1 MRTYELKKQ
10 PGLPLYEGLYRCIRR
25 DILDGTLAAGEKLP
39 SKRALAKNLEV
50 GKTTVEAAYGQL
62 LDEGYITAREKVGF
76 FVADIARSAP
86 VQAMPAVSH
95 STGKTELD
103 LTANGTGHFPFTVWN
118 KLQRE
123 VVLDY
128 DKELLSPMPRFGCME
143 LRQAIARHLA
153 DFRGMRVNPDNILV
167 GAGTDYL
174 YNILVQLLGRER
186 GYAVEEPGYAKIR
199 SVYTACGAQCFSVS
213 VDSQGAVA
221 EIPPAASV
229 LHISPSHNF
238 PTGITMSMAR
248 RRAVLSWAEAD
259 ERYIIE
265 DDFDSEFRFSGHPKP
280 ALQSMDSRKV
290 IYMNTFSKSLA
301 PSIRIGYL
309 VLPDRL
315 KERFWQRLGF
325 YGCTVPSLEQYTL
338 ARFLSRGYFEKHINR
353 MRRFYDLR
361 RRELI
366 EKIAPLSDVAQV
378 EERDA
383 GLHFLLHV
391 KTGLTDRE
399 LVGQLAKAGIR
410 APALSD
416 YYHSPEQAPA
426 HRLIVNYSGL
436 EVQDFAVMLEAL
448 QRILQI

>member
-10 PGLPLYEGLYRCIRR
+10 PGLPLYESLYRCIRR
-25 DILDGTLAAGEKLP
+25 DILDGTLAAGERLP

-76 FVADIARSAP
+76 FVAQIAGSAP
-86 VQAMPAVSH
+86 ASVPISEPAAPAQP
-95 STGKTELD
+95 GLD
-103 LTANGTGHFPFTVWN
+103 ITANGIGHFPFTVWN

-128 DKELLSPMPRFGCME
+128 DKELLSPMPKFGCPE

-153 DFRGMRVNPDNILV
+153 DFRGMQVNPDNVLV

-174 YNILVQLLGRER
+174 YNILVQLLGRNR

-199 SVYTACGAQCFSVS
+199 SVYTACGARCSSVE

-221 EIPPAASV
+221 EIPGEASV
-229 LHISPSHNF
+229 LHISPSHHF
-238 PTGITMSMAR
+238 PTGVIMSMAR
-248 RRAVLSWAEAD
+248 RQALLSWVAAGD
-259 ERYIIE
+259 RYIIE

-280 ALQSMDSRKV
+280 ALQSMDSRRV
-290 IYMNTFSKSLA
+290 VYMNTFSKSLA

-309 VLPDRL
+309 VLPEGL
-315 KERFWQRLGF
+315 KQKFIRQLGF

-366 EKIAPLSDVAQV
+366 GALAPFGDLMQV
-378 EERDA
+378 EEQAA

-391 KTGLTDRE
+391 KTQLPDSQ
-399 LVGQLAKAGIR
+399 LVAKLADAGIR
-410 APALSD
+410 ALTLSD
-416 YYHSPEQAPA
+416 YYFRPEQAPA
-426 HRLIVNYSGL
+426 HRLVVNYSGL
-436 EVQDFAVMLEAL
+436 EVRDFSRLPEAL
-448 QRILQI
+448 QRIL

>member
-10 PGLPLYEGLYRCIRR
+10 PGLPLYEGLYRCIRQ
-25 DILDGTLAAGEKLP
+25 DILDGTLTAGEKLP

-62 LDEGYITAREKVGF
+62 LDEGYIIAREKVGF
-76 FVADIARSAP
+76 FVADITRRAPAPLPAAAIHSA
-86 VQAMPAVSH
+86 
-95 STGKTELD
+95 GKPELD
-103 LTANGTGHFPFTVWN
+103 LTANGTSHFPFTVWN

-128 DKELLSPMPRFGCME
+128 DKELLSPMPKFGCME
-143 LRQAIARHLA
+143 LRQAIAQHLA

-174 YNILVQLLGRER
+174 YNILVQLLGRDR

-199 SVYTACGAQCFSVS
+199 SVYTACGAQCYSVG
-213 VDSQGAVA
+213 VDSQGALA
-221 EIPPAASV
+221 EIPAEADL

-248 RRAVLSWAEAD
+248 RQAVLGWAEAED
-259 ERYIIE
+259 RYIIE
-265 DDFDSEFRFSGHPKP
+265 DDFDSEFRYSGHPKP

-309 VLPDRL
+309 VLPDEL
-315 KERFWQRLGF
+315 KERFLHHLGF

-366 EKIAPLSDVAQV
+366 AEIAPFADVMQV
-378 EERDA
+378 EEQDA

-391 KTGLTDRE
+391 KTELPDSE
-399 LVGQLAKAGIR
+399 LVEKLAKAGIR
-410 APALSD
+410 APALSA
-416 YYHSPEQAPA
+416 YYHNPRQAPA
-426 HRLIVNYSGL
+426 HRLIINYSGL
-436 EVQDFAVMLEAL
+436 EVQDFSAMLQVL
-448 QRILQI
+448 HGIL